1 MKNENEIKEMSF
13 PNVFIGNL
21 PRLSLFASATKR
33 RGVEDPRL
41 QSSGMTLC
49 NNNAARGFTLIE
61 LLVVVLIIGILASVA
76 VPQYQKAVEKSKAAQ
91 ALTVL
96 KSIAQAEQ
104 AYYLENGVYALSFD
118 ELSVDLNAF
127 TGRVPWNKYVRIFKD
142 TRSNADWSF
151 QLSSED
157 EGKTLG
163 ISAGRISGP
172 VAGGALAIYLPS
184 GKLSCIEA
192 NADVKNL
199 YDVGFSWRTY
209 GNFCEKLFHATNR
222 TNHGTSLSYDMP

>member
-1 MKNENEIKEMSF
+1 MKKEKININKVILNSLQDLRYLLLPLRKNNNLSGRFQIKF
-13 PNVFIGNL
+13 
-21 PRLSLFASATKR
+21 
-33 RGVEDPRL
+33 
-41 QSSGMTLC
+41 GMTPC
-49 NNNAARGFTLIE
+49 YNAARGFTLIE

-172 VAGGALAIYLPS
+172 VAGGALVISNPARDSKWECREPKDTATS
-184 GKLSCIEA
+184 Q
-192 NADVKNL
+192 
-199 YDVGFSWRTY
+199 YDFGFSWRTT
-209 GNFCEKLFHATNR
+209 GNFCKKLFHATNPVDK
-222 TNHGTSLSYDMP
+222 GLYASFDMP